1 MKQLILTIQTL
12 RLRCPEIGFKNA
24 LGATIRR
31 QDVRRQKS
39 GADVVVFTT
48 GNHIPFSVVS
58 VITPATDSSHLCVRG
73 TSFGN
78 DEHVLGANGLY
89 TNIYWGQVFEAM
101 LCEPTNN
108 LICERMCL

>member
-1 MKQLILTIQTL
+1 MKQLILTMQTV
-12 RLRCPEIGFKNA
+12 RLKDQETGFKNA
-24 LGATIRR
+24 LCATIRR

-39 GADVVVFTT
+39 GDDVVLFTA
-48 GNHIPFSVVS
+48 GNYLPFSVVS

-73 TSFGN
+73 MSFGN

-89 TNIYWGQVFEAM
+89 TNIYWRRVFEAM

-108 LICERMCL
+108 LICERICL